1 LNPDFTFVVNPRAA
15 RGKGAAVWH
24 AIQSELNGRGIRY
37 EHLETK
43 CHGDAT
49 PLARDARGGTVVS
62 VGGDGTINEVLNGI
76 IGNGRPLGV
85 IPAGSGNDFIKSVG
99 IPFSPPEALD
109 ALLSGRRLKVDAGVT
124 YIASGQ
130 GELKRYFCN
139 GVGIGFD
146 AEVAARTREVTRFQG
161 IGVYILAVLKT
172 LGSYNAPEF
181 RLEVDGIRHDGRKL
195 LIAIGNG
202 PCAGGGFYL
211 TPRARVT
218 DGVLDICAIDA
229 MGTLSILGLMPRV
242 MKGKHL
248 ALRPVRYLQ
257 GRTIRVGGDRPF
269 SVHADGEM
277 AGLGIDAIRIEVVP
291 GAVELVGGG
300 RLP

>member
-24 AIQSELNGRGIRY
+24 GIQSELNRRGIRY

-43 CHGDAT
+43 CRGDAT
-49 PLARDARGGTVVS
+49 RLAKDSRGGTVVS

-76 IGNGRPLGV
+76 IGTGKLLGV

-99 IPFSPPEALD
+99 IPVRPAEALD
-109 ALLSGRRLKVDAGVT
+109 ALLSGRRLKVDVGVT
-124 YIASGQ
+124 YIGSGQ
-130 GELKRYFCN
+130 GELKRHFCN

-146 AEVAARTREVTRFQG
+146 AEVAARTTGVTRFQG

-181 RLEVDGIRHDGRKL
+181 RLDVDGTRLDGRKL

-211 TPRARVT
+211 TPRASVT

-242 MKGKHL
+242 MRGKHL
-248 ALRPVRYLQ
+248 ALGAVRYLQ

-269 SVHADGEM
+269 SVHTDGEM
-277 AGLGIDAIRIEVVP
+277 AGRGIDAIRIEAVP
-291 GAVELVGGG
+291 GAVELVGASP
-300 RLP
+300 LA